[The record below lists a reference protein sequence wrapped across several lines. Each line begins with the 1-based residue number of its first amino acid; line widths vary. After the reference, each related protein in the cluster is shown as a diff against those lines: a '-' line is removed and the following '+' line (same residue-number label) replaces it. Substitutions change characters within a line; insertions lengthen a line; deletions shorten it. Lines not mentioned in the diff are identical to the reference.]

1 MKEEAKFDD
10 LPNIKKNIESQ
21 INQKK
26 VKNKENII
34 EEDTKNINISKEDC
48 EEKIEQIENNLNDDK
63 SKLENLVTQKSNE
76 INQNIENFSQ
86 KLENDTN
93 EHINKIESLNLS
105 EKAKKAEYIKC
116 LEQLDNILSL
126 SESLKECIEI
136 SENNLIHFL
145 QNIYPLDRDPI
156 IPYINKEENNLNK
169 TNIYSTLSDNQ
180 KYSEKVFNNMKSPN
194 IRNYIIKTNDK
205 NITLKKLKI
214 NNYSDFAK
222 IKEILLHTNDKNE
235 FVQDKIQKISVN
247 NLTKNQFIY
256 LFNKEFKIKKKEKKP
271 EEKKP
276 EIKNEVKPEIS
287 VKSDKN
293 LVFEFGKHKRSPTM
307 NPNEMP
313 KVYYKMSTKD
323 VIKRTESE
331 FVIIDNDKKDDKSK
345 CYIDI
350 DFYYPNIYI
359 KNCDLTD
366 IKLNEL
372 FKEVQI
378 LKLSSC
384 NLSFDF
390 YDMLSN
396 NAFNKVTELYLEN
409 CNIVNENFNEIVFAI
424 IKNEKLR
431 SNLKCFSLKNNKIS
445 SINFYKYIIE
455 GDIAKHKFDNLEM
468 LDLSDNNIDFIDNKN
483 LNGFPKLNVID
494 LTNNNFQFKSD
505 FSTFYEINKKKIKK
519 KKTILEKETSELSS
533 KELSIKNSDDLD
545 EVLLLMIAGNI
556 GVLKGDNLITYIKYL
571 IEVLPKCNYP
581 LKNINLSGLFYRSK
595 YHNYL
600 SSINLYNFQ
609 CSLVEINLS
618 SCNIEDEEF
627 AKLLIDF
634 CIINVKKMNLSNNK
648 LTDKL
653 FKCLI
658 DIKSYDIYNKLKN
671 VDLSNN
677 DIKLNNVKEFNNF
690 VELFDC
696 IQTIVIRNTQAEENI
711 NNYIK
716 KLIIKFNEN
725 KNGENN
731 KTEFNDIDLSV
742 QELIDNK
749 KGKEYCF
756 NNNSNIKLQ
765 MKNNIDYKFIDAAQK
780 IYPDLFNKIIIE
792 YKFTGPN

>member
-1 MKEEAKFDD
+1 MNEEKKFDD
-10 LPNIKKNIESQ
+10 LANINKNIESQ

-26 VKNKENII
+26 VNNKENTK
-34 EEDTKNINISKEDC
+34 EEDTKNVNISKQNC
-48 EEKIEQIENNLNDDK
+48 IEKIDEIEKNLTDDK
-63 SKLENLVTQKSNE
+63 SKLENLVTQKNNE
-76 INQNIENFSQ
+76 IKQNIENFKI

-105 EKAKKAEYIKC
+105 EKAKQREYRKC
-116 LEQLDNILSL
+116 LEQLDNIVSL

-136 SENNLIHFL
+136 SENNLINFL
-145 QNIYPLDRDPI
+145 QKIYPLDRDPI
-156 IPYINKEENNLNK
+156 LPYINNEENKLNN
-169 TNIYSTLSDNQ
+169 TNIYNKLSDKQ
-180 KYSEKVFNNMKSPN
+180 KYSEKVFNNMKTPN

-205 NITLKKLKI
+205 KNITLKKLKI
-214 NNYSDFAK
+214 NNHSDFAK

-235 FVQDKIQKISVN
+235 LIQNKIEKISVN

-256 LFNKEFKIKKKEKKP
+256 IFNKEFKIKKKEKKP
-271 EEKKP
+271 E
-276 EIKNEVKPEIS
+276 IKNEIKPDIS

-293 LVFEFGKHKRSPTM
+293 LIFEFGKQKRSPTIL
-307 NPNEMP
+307 PHEMP
-313 KVYYKMSTKD
+313 KVYYKVSNKD
-323 VIKRTESE
+323 VIKRTDTE
-331 FVIIDNDKKDDKSK
+331 FVIIDNEKKDDKNKS
-345 CYIDI
+345 YIDI

-384 NLSFDF
+384 NLSFEFNDI
-390 YDMLSN
+390 LSN
-396 NAFNKVTELYLEN
+396 NSFNKITELYLEN
-409 CNIVNENFNEIVFAI
+409 CNIVNENFNEIAFAI

-431 SNLKCFSLKNNKIS
+431 TNLKCFSLKNNKIS
-445 SINFYKYIIE
+445 SINFYRYVIE
-455 GDIAKHKFDNLEM
+455 GYISKNRFENLEM
-468 LDLSDNNIDFIDNKN
+468 LDLSDNNIDFIDNRN
-483 LNGFPKLNVID
+483 LNGFPKLIVID
-494 LTNNNFQFKSD
+494 LANNNFQFQGD

-519 KKTILEKETSELSS
+519 KKTIIEKNVETPGSSS
-533 KELSIKNSDDLD
+533 KDLPIKSNDDLD
-545 EVLLLMIAGNI
+545 EVFLLLIAGNI

-595 YHNYL
+595 NHIYL
-600 SSINLYNFQ
+600 SKIILYNFQ

-618 SCNIEDEEF
+618 SCSITDEELV
-627 AKLLIDF
+627 KLLNSF

-653 FKCLI
+653 FNCLI
-658 DIKSYDIYNKLKN
+658 DNKTYDIYNKLKN

-677 DIKLNNVKEFNNF
+677 DIKLNNVKDFNNF
-690 VELFDC
+690 VELFDS
-696 IQTIVIRNTQAEENI
+696 IQIIIIRNTQAEENI

-749 KGKEYCF
+749 EGKEYCF